1 MADDSLFSVSLQNLR
16 KIALQTARDAIFPP
30 RCAGCRAF
38 YPDLFCESCH
48 KTLQPIGAPF
58 CLCCGTPFDAL
69 AHAAAECAD
78 CRANRYHGA
87 PPYAALRSAYAFEG
101 ALRPAVYNFKYK
113 GKTALAEPLSAI
125 LEHTLQSDPTLQHQ
139 NFAALVPVPLHPW
152 RHWRRGYNQSAL
164 LAEHL
169 SHKIG
174 VPTLELLLRTRRTG
188 SQVGL
193 TEKQRLENVRGA
205 FASNH
210 KLMSQFSN
218 RICNQTGAVLL
229 IDDVCTTG
237 ATLAECARVLQ
248 GAGVAQV
255 FALTLARQL

>member
-1 MADDSLFSVSLQNLR
+1 MTDDSLFSVSLQNLR
-16 KIALQTARDAIFPP
+16 KIAVQTARDAIFPL
-30 RCAGCRAF
+30 RCAGCRTF
-38 YPDLFCESCH
+38 YPNLFCESCH
-48 KTLQPIGAPF
+48 KTLQPIRAPF
-58 CLCCGTPFDAL
+58 CRRCGTPFDPL

-87 PPYAALRSAYAFEG
+87 PPYAALRSAYAFAG
-101 ALRPAVYNFKYK
+101 ALRPAVYNFKYR
-113 GKTALAEPLSAI
+113 GKTALSEPLSAI
-125 LEHTLQSDPTLQHQ
+125 LEYALQSDSTLQHQ

-169 SHKIG
+169 GRKIG
-174 VPTLELLLRTRRTG
+174 VPALELLQRTRRTP

-205 FASNH
+205 FAINH
-210 KLMSQFSN
+210 RLMSQFG
-218 RICNQTGAVLL
+218 NQTGVVLL

-248 GAGVAQV
+248 SAGVAQV
-255 FALTLARQL
+255 FGLTLARQL

>member
-1 MADDSLFSVSLQNLR
+1 M
-16 KIALQTARDAIFPP
+16 QTARDAIFPP

-48 KTLQPIGAPF
+48 KTLQPIRAPF
-58 CLCCGTPFDAL
+58 CLRCGTPFDPL
-69 AHAAAECAD
+69 AHAADGCAD

-101 ALRPAVYNFKYK
+101 ALRPAVYNLKYK

-125 LEHTLQSDPTLQHQ
+125 LEHALQSDPTLQHQ
-139 NFAALVPVPLHPW
+139 NYAALVPVPLHSW

-169 SHKIG
+169 SPKIG
-174 VPTLELLLRTRRTG
+174 VPALELLQRTRRTP

-193 TEKQRLENVRGA
+193 TENQRLENVRGA
-205 FASNH
+205 FAINH
-210 KLMSQFSN
+210 KLKFQFGN
-218 RICNQTGAVLL
+218 RTGAVLL

-248 GAGVAQV
+248 SAGIAEV
-255 FALTLARQL
+255 FGLTLARQL